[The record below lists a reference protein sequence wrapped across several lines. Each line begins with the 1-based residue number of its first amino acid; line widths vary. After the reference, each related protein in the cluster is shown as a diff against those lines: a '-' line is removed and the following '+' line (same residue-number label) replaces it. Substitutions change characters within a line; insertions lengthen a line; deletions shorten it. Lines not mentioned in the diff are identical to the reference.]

1 MEQLTTYTVKA
12 KNSDNIWVFKYDLNG
27 LLTEYKRLEG
37 TLSENQ
43 IQWFFFKGKF
53 PHMEEQVKGWMKSLK
68 GNFEITI
75 GEPDL
80 SFEAIWLL
88 YNYKVKRVEAEKNFK
103 KLKEADIVKLFLE
116 VPKYNRYLAKKNHDK
131 AHLSTFINKR
141 MFEDDY
147 SKV

>member
-12 KNSDNIWVFKYDLNG
+12 KNSNNIWVFKYDLNG
-27 LLTEYKRLEG
+27 LLTEFKRLEG
-37 TLSENQ
+37 VLSENQ
-43 IQWFFFKGKF
+43 IQWFFFNGKF
-53 PHMEEQVKGWMKSLK
+53 PHKEDQVKGWMKSLK
-68 GNFEITI
+68 GNFEITV

-80 SFEAIWLL
+80 SFESIWLL
-88 YNYKVKRVEAEKNFK
+88 YGYKVKRVEAEKSFK

-116 VPKYNRYLAKKNHDK
+116 VPKYNRYMAKKTHDK

>member
-1 MEQLTTYTVKA
+1 MQLTTYTVKA
-12 KNSDNIWVFKYDLNG
+12 KNTDNVWVFKYDLNG
-27 LLTEYKRLEG
+27 LLTEFKRLEG
-37 TLSENQ
+37 ILSDNQ

-53 PHMEEQVKGWMKSLK
+53 PYTELQIKDWMKSLK
-68 GNFEITI
+68 VNFEITV

-80 SFEAIWLL
+80 SFEALWQL
-88 YNYKVKRVEAEKNFK
+88 YNYKVKRVEAEKNFN
-103 KLKEADIVKLFLE
+103 KLKESDVVKLFVE
-116 VPKYNRYLAKKNHDK
+116 IPKYNRYMTKKNHDK